1 MALGETWPYWPPL
14 PTDGSLPQP
23 IGFLPFPYPLRDEQS
38 RCFRVLITV
47 AIGLA
52 EVILAIYI
60 ELHRKTNIKRK
71 TKTSISIL
79 ILPGIWSRVSHFRH
93 ALWFIMKIVPKM
105 GVKMLKHPR
114 SPILWSVHFLLLFQL
129 GSWYLSIVLLTPTKS
144 HLSKLERPLL
154 TTFPLRHDHKRKTLI
169 FRRKKIF

>member
-1 MALGETWPYWPPL
+1 MSCPRPSPAACPPLMALGETWPYWPPL

-60 ELHRKTNIKRK
+60 ELHRKTNIKGK
-71 TKTSISIL
+71 TKTSTSIL
-79 ILPGIWSRVSHFRH
+79 MLPGIWSRVSHFRH

-105 GVKMLKHPR
+105 CGQNVEASSLTYSMKCSFSSSFSIGKL
-114 SPILWSVHFLLLFQL
+114 ISVNC
-129 GSWYLSIVLLTPTKS
+129 PS
-144 HLSKLERPLL
+144 HA
-154 TTFPLRHDHKRKTLI
+154 H
-169 FRRKKIF
+169 